1 MNKRNHFLCFGAVH
15 SDYILRL
22 KKEYLKNRTN
32 PVSHHESIGGVAYN
46 MAKILIFVEQKTELI
61 SIDTN
66 LRIKKIIKKDGIIF
80 KKLDNEINDRYYSSI
95 LNNNG
100 KMIFGL
106 ANMNIY
112 EKSLNLDKLKEQK
125 NKKIILD
132 LNFSKKTIQIL
143 INKYYNNNYICVCG
157 TSAHKVKKI
166 SSYLNKIDTLIL
178 NKQESLHLTGK
189 LSIKEA
195 LKKLIECN
203 SKLNII
209 ITNGKNAVHGYEKKK
224 IYICNPP
231 KIIVNNENGAGD
243 ALSAYFNF
251 FYCNSFKMKESLT
264 MSVAAGALQASGY
277 SNIRNKY
284 LQKITNLSKGMK
296 IKISNYNV

>member
-15 SDYILRL
+15 YDYILKL

-32 PVSHHESIGGVAYN
+32 PVSHQESIGGVAYN
-46 MAKILIFVEQKTELI
+46 MAKIFIFVEQKTELI
-61 SIDTN
+61 SINTN
-66 LRIKKIIKKDGIIF
+66 LHIKKIIKKNGIIF
-80 KKLDNEINDRYYSSI
+80 SKLDNAINERYYSSI
-95 LNNNG
+95 LDDKG
-100 KMIFGL
+100 KMILGL
-106 ANMNIY
+106 ANMDLY
-112 EKSLNLDKLKEQK
+112 EKLLNLNKLKDQK

-143 INKYYNNNYICVCG
+143 INKYYKDNYICVCG

-166 SSYLNKIDTLIL
+166 SSSLSKINTLIL
-178 NKQESLHLTGK
+178 NKQESLHLTGM
-189 LSIKEA
+189 LSIKES
-195 LKKLIECN
+195 LKELIKYNNKL
-203 SKLNII
+203 KII
-209 ITNGKNAVHGYEKKK
+209 ISNGKNAVHGYENKK

-231 KIIVNNENGAGD
+231 KITVKNENGAGD

-251 FYCNSFKMKESLT
+251 FYCNSLNMRDSLT

-277 SNIRNKY
+277 KNIKNKY

-296 IKISNYNV
+296 IKISNYNA